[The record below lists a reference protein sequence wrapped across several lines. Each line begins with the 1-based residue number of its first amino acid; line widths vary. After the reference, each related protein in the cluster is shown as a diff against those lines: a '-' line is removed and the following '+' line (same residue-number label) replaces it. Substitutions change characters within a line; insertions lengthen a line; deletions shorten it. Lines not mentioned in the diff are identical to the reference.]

1 MAAALREAGC
11 REVWIGAE
19 SGSQKILDA
28 MHKGTRIAEIARA
41 RRALGAE
48 GIRVGFFL
56 MLGYVGE
63 ELDDILATRDL
74 LERTRPDDI
83 GVSVAYPLPG
93 TKFFDRVKRELGAK
107 RNWDES
113 NDLDM
118 MFFGTYRSEFYRSV
132 RDLLHDQVAQGP
144 SPTIR
149 RRWDELV
156 RSEAQFR
163 QRPSAAAA
171 TRVAAHRAP

>member
-1 MAAALREAGC
+1 
-11 REVWIGAE
+11 EVWLGAE
-19 SGSQKILDA
+19 SGSQRILDA
-28 MHKGTRIAEIARA
+28 MHKGTRVPEIAQA

-63 ELDDILATRDL
+63 ELDDILATREL
-74 LERTRPDDI
+74 LDRTRPDDI

-93 TKFFDRVKRELGAK
+93 TKFFDRVKRELGTK
-107 RNWDES
+107 RNWDQS

-132 RDLLHDQVAQGP
+132 RNLLHDQLTQGQ
-144 SPTIR
+144 SPAVR

-156 RSEAQFR
+156 SGEAQFR
-163 QRPSAAAA
+163 QRQEHTSL